1 MWPNSMLM
9 SHSALLFDV
18 LCNSVVQRLDLDE
31 FLGTVHLLL
40 NSCCIELE
48 TQMLRSFRGPK
59 EGFLSLVQHTDV
71 PYYKTSIEIR
81 GHVAIDIAK
90 RAPFNSPELFRVALH
105 PGPISSADVAF
116 ESDDGETL
124 LHAVAQAIASSMQPR
139 SLKNKVRSQRECRE
153 DLEGSRHKPPLS
165 PNAY

>member
-1 MWPNSMLM
+1 VHTIKYGVRGVTDTNPLREYFLR
-9 SHSALLFDV
+9 ALNL
-18 LCNSVVQRLDLDE
+18 
-31 FLGTVHLLL
+31 
-40 NSCCIELE
+40 IE
-48 TQMLRSFRGPK
+48 TYA
-59 EGFLSLVQHTDV
+59 
-71 PYYKTSIEIR
+71 YYNILY
-81 GHVAIDIAK
+81 
-90 RAPFNSPELFRVALH
+90 SPELFRVALH

-165 PNAY
+165 PNGY

>member
-1 MWPNSMLM
+1 MWPNLMLM
-9 SHSALLFDV
+9 SHSSPFFDV
-18 LCNSVVQRLDLDE
+18 LCNSVSERLDLDD

-40 NSCCIELE
+40 NSCCIELD
-48 TQMLRSFRGPK
+48 TQMLRLFRGPK

-81 GHVAIDIAK
+81 GHVAIGIAK
-90 RAPFNSPELFRVALH
+90 SAPFNSPEMFRVALH

-124 LHAVAQAIASSMQPR
+124 LHAVAQAIASSMEPR
-139 SLKNKVRSQRECRE
+139 RVKNKARSQRECWE
-153 DLEGSRHKPPLS
+153 DLQGSRSIPSFS
-165 PNAY
+165 PKFD